1 MVTKT
6 FDIGDKQRFTA
17 TFKDENGVLKDPTLA
32 VATLRE
38 PDGTIST
45 PSVANPSVGIH
56 TVDLAFTQSGRHFLE
71 FVGTGDVVSA
81 QGTEFYILKRN
92 AI

>member
-17 TFKDENGVLKDPTLA
+17 TFRDDTGALKDPSTV

-45 PSVANPSVGIH
+45 PSVSPVSTGVH
-56 TVDLAFTQSGRHFLE
+56 KVDLSFTKSGRHFLE

-81 QGTEFYILKRN
+81 QGTEFYIIKRN